1 MTAPAQP
8 DPDLAAAVRHL
19 RQRGGQTQE
28 DLAHHAEL
36 TTSALARIER
46 GKANPTWTTTRRIAL
61 ALGVSLEELGRV
73 VEREG
78 RV

>member
-8 DPDLAAAVRHL
+8 DPALAATVRRL
-19 RQRGGQTQE
+19 RQRCGQTQE
-28 DLAHHAEL
+28 DLAHHAAL

-61 ALGVSLEELGRV
+61 ALGVSMEELGRA
-73 VEREG
+73 VEEESG
-78 RV
+78 

>member
-8 DPDLAAAVRHL
+8 DPYLAAAVRRL
-19 RQRGGQTQE
+19 RHECEQTQE
-28 DLAHHAEL
+28 DLAHHADL

-61 ALGVSLEELGRV
+61 ALGVSLEELGRA
-73 VEREG
+73 VEEEG
-78 RV
+78 G